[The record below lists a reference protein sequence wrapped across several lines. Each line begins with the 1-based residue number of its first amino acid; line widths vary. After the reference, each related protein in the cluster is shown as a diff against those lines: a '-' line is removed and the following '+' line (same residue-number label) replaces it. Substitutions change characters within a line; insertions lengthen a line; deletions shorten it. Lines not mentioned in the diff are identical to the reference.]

1 MNLDLAISFLT
12 ANFPYAAEFQ
22 NIFMAIQGAMIVR
35 NGPNKD
41 GKMKP
46 FHAFLHGVVL
56 AYAGGLLTPLWMGR
70 PTPMLSNDLCFGS
83 CLIAYVLV
91 NNIPF
96 DLGYKFLNTFPL
108 RVLTVMGAQMF
119 RNRGIIAFVNIAY
132 QTFKDSPSAYYP
144 TPIFGPI
151 LNACILGNMGS
162 FFFKGF
168 HGHLCDGMPFAAQ
181 NGLFV
186 ASTYH
191 FVANDQGPIGEYLR
205 QMIGYLVPANCMGI
219 VDMDPVLF
227 VTVVGA
233 LFMQLVGIL
242 QMPDFFG
249 PMFSPFDYLL
259 VPVNMVTMWS
269 SRPSSSSSSKK
280 VVLQQQAPAGKTTA
294 THNGVNTT
302 TKATK
307 VQFSD
312 TKTTGSKKSK
322 KSTQSKKKKTQ

>member
-12 ANFPYAAEFQ
+12 ANFAYAAEFQ
-22 NIFMAIQGAMIVR
+22 NIFMAIQGAMIIR

-41 GKMKP
+41 GKMNP
-46 FHAFLHGVVL
+46 FHAFIHGVVI

-70 PTPMLSNDLCFGS
+70 PTPMLANDLCFGS
-83 CLIAYVLV
+83 CIMAYVLV
-91 NNIPF
+91 NSIPF
-96 DLGYKFLNTFPL
+96 DLGYKFLSTFPL

-151 LNACILGNMGS
+151 LNACILGNMGG

-168 HGHLCDGMPFAAQ
+168 HGHLCDGMPFPAQ

-205 QMIGYLVPANCMGI
+205 YLVSSSSSGIMGLDI
-219 VDMDPVLF
+219 DPVLF

-242 QMPDFFG
+242 QMPDFCG
-249 PMFSPFDYLL
+249 PMFNPFEFLF
-259 VPVNMVTMWS
+259 VIW
-269 SRPSSSSSSKK
+269 SRPKGVVGPSSPVKQAAAAVKTAAATSST
-280 VVLQQQAPAGKTTA
+280 G
-294 THNGVNTT
+294 T
-302 TKATK
+302 TKAKKK
-307 VQFSD
+307 VQIID
-312 TKTTGSKKSK
+312 QTKATAQASSNATKKSK
-322 KSTQSKKKKTQ
+322 KSAQKKKVQ